1 MRLQAGQTF
10 AGYRV
15 LKQLGRGGM
24 AYVYLVEEPG
34 IDRRVA
40 LKLLPEEVV
49 GDPNAEARFE
59 QEARTV
65 AALEH
70 PHIVPLYRH
79 GIERGAPWMALRFV
93 EGGDLAERLMR
104 PLAIP
109 EGLQIF
115 RQIAAA
121 LDFAHQKQVVHRD
134 LKPQNVLLSRE
145 GHVYLAD
152 FGIAKLLAGGGL
164 RTGTGGI
171 LGTPQ
176 YMAPE
181 YARGEVPGPSADI
194 YALGVMAFQWQ
205 TGCLPFDADTPQ
217 AVLFKQ
223 VLEPLPEA
231 PMQALPPPLLAVLRQ
246 VLDKDP
252 AQRPPTA
259 GAFVEALAAAL
270 GTAAVAPLPPPV
282 TPPDPVRR
290 TPQPP
295 TVPPQRVERAS
306 VPPAVPTPSSGPS
319 RSLWPIAAAV
329 TVALAAA
336 GGTAWWMLRSTPERA
351 AVTGTLPPAI
361 PAANPATGSVLMVY
375 TDAPCQ
381 LRVNGTD
388 HGELQPGAP
397 RRLEVPAGEQAVECV
412 AAEWP
417 DQNHRQTKA
426 VAAGQQAVVEF
437 ALGESEAAP
446 AADPV
451 SGVSFLELPPPRFN
465 DPVRS
470 APAKGP
476 LGPARSAQPSPS
488 MHAEDWFGTHQLTL
502 RTIAGPTSPMPVP
515 SWNGGFRIPDFV
527 PEQIEGVKLLK
538 VIDSGE
544 AILSLYG
551 PDFSSATRLLAQHPD
566 TGAVLYAL
574 NFAAW
579 VQAPQRIDADRDFV
593 NQQIVWAQQLD
604 GVLYVS
610 HGHNTYA
617 RSSYGHNAYVSALD
631 IHAGFSVHWHS
642 PAQVS
647 NAGNFLILGD
657 HLISGYGFTAE
668 PDFLYV
674 LDRQTGTVLQ
684 RTPLKSGPDYILAN
698 DRALH
703 VRTYDTDYEF
713 PLPGAR

>member
-49 GDPNAEARFE
+49 GDRNAEARFE

-65 AALEH
+65 ASLEH

-93 EGGDLAERLMR
+93 EGGDFAERLNR

-109 EGLQIF
+109 EGLQCF

-134 LKPQNVLLSRE
+134 LKPQNVLLSQE

-152 FGIAKLLAGGGL
+152 FGIAKLLAGGAI

-181 YARGEVPGPSADI
+181 YARGEVPGPAADI

-231 PMQALPPPLLAVLRQ
+231 PLQALPPRVLSVLRQ

-252 AQRPPTA
+252 AQRHPSA
-259 GAFVEALAAAL
+259 GAFVEALAGALNATSVAA
-270 GTAAVAPLPPPV
+270 PPPI
-282 TPPDPVRR
+282 TPQDPARR
-290 TPQPP
+290 IPQPP
-295 TVPPQRVERAS
+295 TVPPQRAVPPG
-306 VPPAVPTPSSGPS
+306 VPPAVPPRPG
-319 RSLWPIAAAV
+319 RSLWPIGAAV
-329 TVALAAA
+329 AALLAGA
-336 GGTAWWMLRSTPERA
+336 GGTAWWAARPDRTAPDSTTPQL
-351 AVTGTLPPAI
+351 TSPSTDTPA
-361 PAANPATGSVLMVY
+361 GGVLMVY
-375 TDAPCQ
+375 TDATCQ

-388 HGELQPGAP
+388 LGDLRPGAP
-397 RRLEVPAGEQAVECV
+397 RRLEVPGGEQAVECV

-417 DQNHRQTKA
+417 DQSNRQTKA

-437 ALGESEAAP
+437 ALGHESAP
-446 AADPV
+446 AADPLA
-451 SGVSFLELPPPRFN
+451 GVSFLELPPPDFN

-470 APAKGP
+470 APATGP
-476 LGPARSAQPSPS
+476 LGGPRSAQPSPS
-488 MHAEDWFGTHQLTL
+488 THAEDWFGTHQLTL

-527 PEQIEGVKLLK
+527 PEQVDGVKLLK

-551 PDFSSATRLLAQHPD
+551 PDFSSATRLLAQQPD
-566 TGAVLYAL
+566 SGTVLYAL

-617 RSSYGHNAYVSALD
+617 RSSYGHTAYISALD
-631 IHAGFSVHWHS
+631 IHAGFSARWHS

-674 LDRQTGTVLQ
+674 LDRHSGTVLQ

-698 DRALH
+698 DRAVH
-703 VRTYDTDYEF
+703 IRTYDTDYEF
-713 PLPGAR
+713 SLPGAH